1 MDATEQI
8 TRHAVHIQAH
18 RLLIQQMIIQLQSI
32 QHVQP
37 STIQEIYDNISSKL
51 QSQDDSKTEDLKRF
65 EAKVDAH
72 VAELLSGVGLRTP

>member
-1 MDATEQI
+1 MEATEQV

-32 QHVQP
+32 KP
-37 STIQEIYDNISSKL
+37 SIVQEIYANVNSEL
-51 QSQDDSKTEDLKRF
+51 QDQHASKTEDLKRF

-72 VAELLSGVGLRTP
+72 VAELLSGVGLRTGSA